1 MARRIP
7 PLNPLRVFEV
17 VARTQ
22 NLTTAALELHVTQSA
37 VSRQI
42 AVLEAYL
49 DKKLFRR
56 GPHGVTLTR
65 VGIAY
70 AEQIIPAFED
80 IARAT
85 ENLAKNEDSVR
96 VRTHTSFAAKWL
108 IPHLRDFEQLH
119 PHVKVHVITVLPD
132 VDYDYDR
139 EPVDMSILQGTGQW
153 PRVQAEFLFRDEI
166 EPVCAPAYLE
176 RIAGAARSPEKLLG
190 HRLLV
195 SRNRRRDWDE
205 WLAAAG
211 LAAHAASAEREVYG
225 ISVLTW
231 QAAIDGLGIA
241 MGQLPHLARE
251 VQSGALV
258 RPFGLAVP
266 RGTAHYIV
274 GSSMERETRPA
285 RVFRDWLLE
294 AVRGD
299 VPDSARAAPG
309 APAE

>member
-1 MARRIP
+1 
-7 PLNPLRVFEV
+7 LNPLRVFEV

-22 NLTTAALELHVTQSA
+22 NLTTAAQELHVTQSA

-56 GPHGVTLTR
+56 SPHGVTLTR
-65 VGIAY
+65 VGAAY
-70 AEQIIPAFED
+70 AEQIIPAFAD

-85 ENLAKNEDSVR
+85 EGLAKNEDSVR
-96 VRTHTSFAAKWL
+96 VRTHTTFAAKWL
-108 IPHLRDFEQLH
+108 IPHLRDFERLQ

-166 EPVCAPAYLE
+166 EPVCSPAYLE
-176 RIAGAARSPEKLLG
+176 RIPGAAEAPEKLLG

-205 WLAAAG
+205 WLGVTGMTAQAAG
-211 LAAHAASAEREVYG
+211 AEREVFS

-231 QAAIDGLGIA
+231 QAAIDGLGLA
-241 MGQLPHLARE
+241 VGQLPHLAHE
-251 VQSGALV
+251 LESGALV
-258 RPFGLAVP
+258 RPFARTVP
-266 RGTAHYIV
+266 RGTAHYIL
-274 GSSMERETRPA
+274 GSSLERETRPA

-294 AVRGD
+294 AVRAD
-299 VPDSARAAPG
+299 VAPSALANAAP
-309 APAE
+309 PSE